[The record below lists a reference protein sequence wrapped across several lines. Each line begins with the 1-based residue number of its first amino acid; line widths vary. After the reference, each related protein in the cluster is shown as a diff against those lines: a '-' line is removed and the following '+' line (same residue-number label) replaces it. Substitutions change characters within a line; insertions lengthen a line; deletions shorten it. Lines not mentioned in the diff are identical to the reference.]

1 MSHIFHSIF
10 LILASL
16 ILLSSC
22 GHREDITVA
31 QLLRAEAVMDEHPDS
46 ALTIIMA
53 VDSSALATPADS
65 ALYNLLLTQAQVK
78 NDVPADYLERISKA
92 ESYYRRQQEKPR
104 LMLTLLYLGEYQLG
118 KGEYDTAVSTLLEAE
133 QIATDTKNWFYL
145 GLIDRSLCDAHIK
158 VFSAEE
164 SLAYAAKAVEA
175 FRLSGN
181 EEYWNCERCNLA
193 GALCNIGEN
202 ARASEILDSVWIKA
216 REMKDTV
223 TIALAMQLRI
233 PIHINRHE
241 WDKAIKMYEEVQA
254 FYPYFLGPRENQWL
268 AMAYCNAGE
277 IEKADSIIGRIS
289 GGGNRVYASLHPYY
303 EAKGDYRQA
312 YLSLRKQKS
321 YMDSILRV
329 AALEKVSR
337 AQSQFEELEMEKKN
351 LTIRNQKLMLT
362 LIIVCGIFVIAGLA
376 AYIIARRRKLNQ
388 KLNSMVMKY
397 NLVLRELE
405 ASAREHEGLE
415 EIGREHDSCDASS
428 PAADRFATLNA
439 VCDEYY
445 RLRTKQSAQQFIKRI
460 ESLIFSTIKN
470 PKFNSTIFSD
480 IDAAHDNLISQL
492 QEAKTPLTD
501 NDFSLLALLCSGL
514 SYTAIAIVLD
524 TSLPTMYVR
533 KSRLKAKIAALDF
546 PRKDELLEFLK

>member
-92 ESYYRRQQEKPR
+92 ESYYRRQQDKPR
-104 LMLTLLYLGEYQLG
+104 LMLALLYLGEYYYNHSSY
-118 KGEYDTAVSTLLEAE
+118 EEAISILLEAE
-133 QIATDTKNWFYL
+133 KLAIETGNRFYL
-145 GLIDRSLCDAHIK
+145 GLIDRKISATYIE
-158 VFSAEE
+158 VFSFVEAVR
-164 SLAYAAKAVEA
+164 YAQKAVDA
-175 FRLSGN
+175 FSAAGN
-181 EEYWNCERCNLA
+181 EEYWNYERCNLA
-193 GALCNIGEN
+193 VAICNTGQTSKAL
-202 ARASEILDSVWIKA
+202 EILDSVSAKA
-216 REMKDTV
+216 QEMQDTV
-223 TIALAMQLRI
+223 TIVTAMEMSVSAYMNLNQWEDAIRTYDS
-233 PIHINRHE
+233 IHKVDPSFIT
-241 WDKAIKMYEEVQA
+241 DY
-254 FYPYFLGPRENQWL
+254 ENQRL
-268 AMAYCNAGE
+268 AIAYCNAGQFD
-277 IEKADSIIGRIS
+277 KADSLINRLAR
-289 GGGNRVYASLHPYY
+289 GGNRVYASLHPYY

-351 LTIRNQKLMLT
+351 LTIRNQRLMLT

-388 KLNSMVMKY
+388 RLNSLVMKY

-428 PAADRFATLNA
+428 PAPDRFATLNA

-470 PKFNSTIFSD
+470 PKFNSTIFRD
-480 IDAAHDNLISQL
+480 IDAEHDNLISQL

-546 PRKDELLEFLK
+546 PRKDELLELLK

>member
-1 MSHIFHSIF
+1 MNRLKNPIYTLL
-10 LILASL
+10 LITICLA
-16 ILLSSC
+16 SSC

-46 ALTIIMA
+46 ALAIIMA

-78 NDVPADYLERISKA
+78 NDVPTNYIERISKA
-92 ESYYRRQQEKPR
+92 ESYYRRQQDKPR
-104 LMLTLLYLGEYQLG
+104 LMLALLYLGEYQLG

-145 GLIDRSLCDAHIK
+145 GLIETDISSAYLN
-158 VFSAEE
+158 VFSFEKSAKYNE
-164 SLAYAAKAVEA
+164 KAVEA
-175 FRLSGN
+175 FHRSGN
-181 EEYWNCERCNLA
+181 TEYWNYYRCSLANSLCNL
-193 GALCNIGEN
+193 GETT
-202 ARASEILDSVWIKA
+202 RAAEILDSVMVKA
-216 REMKDTV
+216 QEMKDTV
-223 TIALAMQLRI
+223 TITTVWQI
-233 PIHINRHE
+233 KVSVHINRKE
-241 WDKAIKMYEEVQA
+241 WKEAIAAYEKVRQLDSSFIDAQA
-254 FYPYFLGPRENQWL
+254 NQRL
-268 AMAYCNAGE
+268 AYLYCKTGQ
-277 IEKADSIIGRIS
+277 IDKADSIIALLS
-289 GGGNRVYASLHPYY
+289 ANHNNVYASADSYY
-303 EAKGDYRQA
+303 ESKGDYKQA
-312 YLSLRKQKS
+312 YKSLLRQKS
-321 YMDSILRV
+321 FTDSVLRV

-337 AQSQFEELEMEKKN
+337 TQSQFEELEMEKKN

-388 KLNSMVMKY
+388 RLNSLVMKY

-415 EIGREHDSCDASS
+415 EIGREHDSSEASS

-445 RLRTKQSAQQFIKRI
+445 RLRTKQSAQQFIKKI

-470 PKFNSTIFSD
+470 PKFNSTIFRD

-546 PRKDELLEFLK
+546 PRKDEILTLI

>member
-1 MSHIFHSIF
+1 MSHIFQSIF

-16 ILLSSC
+16 ILLNSC

-78 NDVPADYLERISKA
+78 NDVPADYIERISKA
-92 ESYYRRQQEKPR
+92 ESYYRRQQDKPR
-104 LMLTLLYLGEYQLG
+104 LMLALLYLGEYQLG

-133 QIATDTKNWFYL
+133 RIATDTQNWFYL
-145 GLIDRSLCDAHIK
+145 GLIDRALCATHIT
-158 VFSAEE
+158 VFSSEE
-164 SLAYAAKAVEA
+164 SLAYSKKAAEA
-175 FRLSGN
+175 FRRSGR
-181 EEYWNCERCNLA
+181 EKHWNYERCNLA
-193 GALCNIGEN
+193 GALYNVS
-202 ARASEILDSVWIKA
+202 RSSEADALLDSVVATA
-216 REMKDTV
+216 RMQQDTV
-223 TIALAMQLRI
+223 TLAWATKMQAL
-233 PIHINRHE
+233 IHISRHE
-241 WDKAIKMYEEVQA
+241 WEEAIQAYEEVRQMDSSLIDTDDIQRIA
-254 FYPYFLGPRENQWL
+254 CIYTDSRQFD
-268 AMAYCNAGE
+268 
-277 IEKADSIIGRIS
+277 KADSLINRLAR
-289 GGGNRVYASLHPYY
+289 GGNRVYASLHPYY

-388 KLNSMVMKY
+388 RLNSLVMKY

-415 EIGREHDSCDASS
+415 EIGREHDSSDASS

-445 RLRTKQSAQQFIKRI
+445 RLRTKQSAQQFIKKI

-470 PKFNSTIFSD
+470 PKFNSTIFRD

-533 KSRLKAKIAALDF
+533 KSRLKAKIATLDF
-546 PRKDELLEFLK
+546 PRKDELIKLIF